1 MTTIDVS
8 RNETHITDTTYVFTG
23 NYFAFTASGGFE
35 LAQGFETITQLTEAS
50 FNSYDMTNAVQV
62 IFDVKT
68 FNTKLGI
75 TKDASN
81 SAITATSYD
90 EVSETFP
97 NDEITID
104 ASEFKTGI
112 PSSSRI
118 VSVGKYSA
126 LFSDFVNYIH
136 MYFGYAG
143 GFASLF
149 TAGTTYDICG
159 GVFDADSLYKL
170 INQSSADSGNG
181 VYVNDLSGSITI
193 SNINKLLRYAVDGNI
208 FGNRDPSGNN
218 GSNYASDP
226 SGNDPDNNYY
236 FRYNYGVGDGFM
248 AGDLIF
254 VPTGT
259 KITLNLNIAAEAYLP
274 INNFGAGSSY
284 LESLRA
290 TQQNQHQHNGFY
302 TETTTASLTN
312 INRVVTAPLLIRLAN
327 I

>member
-1 MTTIDVS
+1 MSTIDVS

-23 NYFAFTASGGFE
+23 NYFAFTAAGGFSME
-35 LAQGFETITQLTEAS
+35 QGFETITQLTEAS

-62 IFDVKT
+62 LFDVKT

-75 TKDASN
+75 TKDADN

-97 NDEITID
+97 NDSITID
-104 ASEFKTGI
+104 ASEFKAGI

-118 VSVGKYSA
+118 VSVGKYST
-126 LFSDFVNYIH
+126 LFSDFINYIH

-143 GFASLF
+143 GFASIF
-149 TAGTTYDICG
+149 NSGTTYDICG
-159 GVFDADSLYKL
+159 GLFDADSLYKL
-170 INQSSADSGNG
+170 INRSSSDTGNG

-208 FGNRDPSGNN
+208 FSNRDPTGND
-218 GSNYASDP
+218 GSNDASDP
-226 SGNDPDNNYY
+226 SFN
-236 FRYNYGVGDGFM
+236 YNYGVGDGFM

-254 VPTGT
+254 VPSGT

-274 INNFGAGSSY
+274 INNIGASSTYLETLRAAQQSSY
-284 LESLRA
+284 
-290 TQQNQHQHNGFY
+290 QYNGYY

-312 INRVVTAPLLIRLAN
+312 INREVTAPLLIRLAN

>member
-8 RNETHITDTTYVFTG
+8 RNATHITDSSFVFTG
-23 NYFAFTASGGFE
+23 NYFAFTASGGFVME
-35 LAQGFETITQLTEAS
+35 QGFETITQLTEAS

-81 SAITATSYD
+81 SAIISTSYD

-97 NDEITID
+97 YDEITID

-118 VSVGKYSA
+118 VSVGKYST

-143 GFASLF
+143 GFASIF
-149 TAGTTYDICG
+149 NSGTTYDICG
-159 GVFDADSLYKL
+159 GIFDADSLYKL
-170 INQSSADSGNG
+170 INQYDTSSNG

-208 FGNRDPSGNN
+208 FSNRDPSGNN

-226 SGNDPDNNYY
+226 SGNDASNDYY

-254 VPTGT
+254 VPNGT
-259 KITLNLNIAAEAYLP
+259 RITLNLNIAAEAYLP
-274 INNFGAGSSY
+274 INNIGASSSY
-284 LESLRA
+284 LEALRTA
-290 TQQNQHQHNGFY
+290 QRDSYQYNGYY

>member
-1 MTTIDVS
+1 MSTIDVD
-8 RNETHITDTTYVFTG
+8 RNDTHITDTTHVFTG
-23 NYFAFTASGGFE
+23 DYFAFTATGGFE
-35 LAQGFETITQLTEAS
+35 MAQGFETITQLTEAS

-62 IFDVKT
+62 LFDVKT

-75 TKDASN
+75 TKDANN
-81 SAITATSYD
+81 SVITATSYD
-90 EVSETFP
+90 EASETFP
-97 NDEITID
+97 YDEITID

-118 VSVGKYSA
+118 VSVGKYST
-126 LFSDFVNYIH
+126 LFSDFINYIH

-143 GFASLF
+143 GFASIF
-149 TAGTTYDICG
+149 NSGTTYDING

-170 INQSSADSGNG
+170 INQSSSNNGNG

-208 FGNRDPSGNN
+208 FANRDPTGANT
-218 GSNYASDP
+218 GSNNASDP
-226 SGNDPDNNYY
+226 SFN
-236 FRYNYGVGDGFM
+236 YNYGVGDGFM

-254 VPTGT
+254 VPNGT
-259 KITLNLNIAAEAYLP
+259 KITLNLNIAEEAYFP
-274 INNFGAGSSY
+274 INNIGPSSSY
-284 LESLRA
+284 LTTLRDA
-290 TQQNQHQHNGFY
+290 QQNSHQHNGYY

>member
-1 MTTIDVS
+1 MSTIDVS
-8 RNETHITDTTYVFTG
+8 RNETHITDSSFVFTG
-23 NYFAFTASGGFE
+23 NYFAFTASGGFSME
-35 LAQGFETITQLTEAS
+35 QGFETITQLTEAS

-62 IFDVKT
+62 LFDVKT

-75 TKDASN
+75 TKDADN

-97 NDEITID
+97 NDSITID
-104 ASEFKTGI
+104 ASEFKAGI

-118 VSVGKYSA
+118 VSVGKYST
-126 LFSDFVNYIH
+126 LFSDFINYIH

-143 GFASLF
+143 GFASIF

-159 GVFDADSLYKL
+159 GLFNADSLYKL
-170 INQSSADSGNG
+170 INQSSANTGNG

-208 FGNRDPSGNN
+208 FSNRDPSGNN
-218 GSNYASDP
+218 GSNDASDP
-226 SGNDPDNNYY
+226 SFN
-236 FRYNYGVGDGFM
+236 YNYGVGDGFM

-254 VPTGT
+254 VPSGT

-274 INNFGAGSSY
+274 INNIGASSSY
-284 LESLRA
+284 LETLRA
-290 TQQNQHQHNGFY
+290 AQQSAYQYSGYY

>member
-1 MTTIDVS
+1 MSTIDVS
-8 RNETHITDTTYVFTG
+8 RNEIDLTSTTHVFTG
-23 NYFAFTASGGFE
+23 DYFAFTATGGFE
-35 LAQGFETITQLTEAS
+35 MEEGFETITQLTEAS

-62 IFDVKT
+62 LFDVST

-75 TKDASN
+75 TKDADN

-97 NDEITID
+97 NDSITID
-104 ASEFKTGI
+104 ASEFKAGI

-118 VSVGKYSA
+118 VSVGKYST
-126 LFSDFVNYIH
+126 LFSDFINYIH

-143 GFASLF
+143 GFASIF
-149 TAGTTYDICG
+149 NSGTTYDICG
-159 GVFDADSLYKL
+159 GLFDADSLYKL
-170 INQSSADSGNG
+170 INRSSSDTGNG

-208 FGNRDPSGNN
+208 FDNRSPTGDDSNN
-218 GSNYASDP
+218 ASDP
-226 SGNDPDNNYY
+226 SFNN
-236 FRYNYGVGDGFM
+236 NYGVGDGFM

-254 VPTGT
+254 VPSGT

-274 INNFGAGSSY
+274 INNIGASSTYLETLRAAQQSSY
-284 LESLRA
+284 
-290 TQQNQHQHNGFY
+290 QYNGYY